1 MLFRSEALKENPPQ
15 LHYAWYLGV
24 LAVGLLARRELGEA
38 RDTVREALDRAA
50 RRTERWCE
58 PELLRIH
65 AEVMAALGHQ
75 DDAEALLR
83 QSLALAREQGAISW
97 ELRTATSLARLM
109 KQQGRTSEARERLEP
124 IFLKFTE
131 GFATK
136 DLVEARSVLT
146 SLHASSLAM

>member
-1 MLFRSEALKENPPQ
+1 

-24 LAVGLLARRELGEA
+24 LALGLLAQRELEEA
-38 RDTVREALDRAA
+38 RDTIREALDRAA

-58 PELLRIH
+58 PELLRIK

-83 QSLALAREQGAISW
+83 QSLMLAQEEGALSW
-97 ELRTATSLARLM
+97 ELRSATSLARLM
-109 KQQGRTSEARERLEP
+109 KQQGASEAREVLEP
-124 IFLKFTE
+124 IYLKFTE

-136 DLVEARSVLT
+136 DLVEARLLLT
-146 SLHASSLAM
+146 SLGVTFTA